1 LNRFFISFRMTVTWP
16 QGLSLSP
23 RRVKPCTKMDRIRIY
38 TVFIAV
44 FDKKVLEKLVPVLA
58 EFKIK
63 AFGTAGTVRFLE
75 SQGIDAQSVVEG
87 FDYDGRVKSISRK
100 SFVAILADKNKS
112 EHMAE
117 LKKENVDPIDA
128 VIVDLYKPDP
138 DNFPETMDIGGQ
150 ALIRA
155 AIKNWENVVVAFDQ
169 ESINKLA
176 EELKKH
182 NGETPLS
189 FRKNLAKSAAIH
201 IAQRT
206 KLESDYFADL

>member
-1 LNRFFISFRMTVTWP
+1 
-16 QGLSLSP
+16 
-23 RRVKPCTKMDRIRIY
+23 MDRVRIY

-44 FDKKVLEKLVPVLA
+44 FDKAILAKLVPVLA

-63 AFGTAGTVRFLE
+63 AFGTAGTVQFLK
-75 SQGIDAQSVVEG
+75 SQGLDAESVVDG
-87 FDYDGRVKSISRK
+87 FDYGGRVKSISRK
-100 SFVAILADKNKS
+100 TFVAILADKNKP
-112 EHMAE
+112 EHMAG
-117 LKKENVDPIDA
+117 LKKEDVNPIDA
-128 VIVDLYKPDP
+128 VIIDLYKPDP

-155 AIKNWENVVVAFDQ
+155 AIKNYTNVAVAFDR
-169 ESINKLA
+169 ETIDKLA

-201 IAQRT
+201 IAERT
-206 KLESDYFADL
+206 KLEADYWSEL